1 MKIYLAADHA
11 GFDLKEEIR
20 SYLLSK
26 NWEVEDLGNFKKVQD
41 DDYPDW
47 ISLAAEKVS
56 NDEDSRGI
64 VFGRSGEGEAIT
76 ANKFKNIRAVV
87 GFNSENVRLTRLD
100 NDANVLSLGSEFVN
114 SNQALELVE
123 IFLRTQFSKEERHI
137 RRISKIKKFE
147 H

>member
-11 GFDLKEEIR
+11 GFDLKEEIK

-47 ISLAAEKVS
+47 VSLAAEKVS

-64 VFGRSGEGEAIT
+64 VFGRSGEGEAIV

-100 NDANVLSLGSEFVN
+100 NDANILSLGSEFVN

-123 IFLRTQFSKEERHI
+123 IFLQTQFSKEERHI

-147 H
+147 Q